1 MLAPDFGLTAYQR
14 QRRADA
20 HRRVAAHSEAT
31 GMHGFGDATA
41 PAPTEKGG
49 GDLFVLAAIAL
60 LSYRLG
66 KSAGARVKQAPSAGA
81 IFAGYF
87 GLRAMDKL
95 FGGLIK

>member
-1 MLAPDFGLTAYQR
+1 
-14 QRRADA
+14 
-20 HRRVAAHSEAT
+20 
-31 GMHGFGDATA
+31 MHLGDATA
-41 PAPTEKGG
+41 STVPVPKKDG

-66 KSAGARVKQAPSAGA
+66 KAAGARVKQAPSAGA